1 MWELFP
7 IRLAPIL
14 LAPILFGIALL
25 FAWVPARGAS
35 LVISCGAVG
44 KELELCRS
52 GAQGW
57 AEATGNQV
65 EVVSTPSATNERLAL
80 YQQLLAAGSGDIDV
94 LQIDVIWP
102 GMLARHLVDLEPYAA
117 GQIDRHFP
125 ASIASNRVDGRL
137 VALPWFASAGL
148 LYYRKDLLERHGDS
162 VPATWEELSAIALRI
177 QEAERAAGRA
187 GFWGFVWQGRAY
199 EGLTCDALEW
209 IASHGGGTIVDG
221 DGKITIDNPRA
232 ALAMKRAASWVGAIT
247 PRGVLNY
254 AEEDARGIF
263 QSGNALFMRN
273 WPYAW
278 ALAQAEESPVRGR
291 VGVARLPAGEGGKPA
306 ATLGGWQLAVSKYS
320 ANQDLAADL
329 VLHLTSAAEQK
340 RRALAAAFLPT
351 RPNLYRDPELLAAN
365 PFLAEM
371 TDVLDSAV
379 ARPAAVTGQ
388 QYNRVSNR
396 VWNRVHGVI
405 SGKMSASAAVTQLAK
420 DLGRI
425 RRRGGW

>member
-1 MWELFP
+1 MGGLP

-14 LAPILFGIALL
+14 LGAALL
-25 FAWVPARGAS
+25 LPWITASGAK

-44 KELELCRS
+44 KELELCRG
-52 GAQGW
+52 GAKRW
-57 AEATGNQV
+57 AEATGNEV

-94 LQIDVIWP
+94 LQIDVVWP
-102 GMLARHLVDLEPYAA
+102 GMLARHLVDLQPYAA
-117 GQIDRHFP
+117 GQADRHFP

-148 LYYRKDLLERHGDS
+148 LYYRKDLLERYEES
-162 VPATWEELSAIALRI
+162 VPATWEELSTVARRV
-177 QEAERAAGRA
+177 QDAERAAGRV

-199 EGLTCDALEW
+199 EGLTCNALEW

-221 DGKITIDNPRA
+221 DGGITIDNPRA
-232 ALAMKRAASWVGAIT
+232 ARAMERAASWVGEIT
-247 PRGVLNY
+247 PQGVLNY
-254 AEEDARGIF
+254 AEEDARGVF

-278 ALAQAEESPVRGR
+278 ALAQAEDSPVRGR
-291 VGVARLPAGEGGKPA
+291 VGVARLPAGDGGQPA
-306 ATLGGWQLAVSKYS
+306 AALGGWQLAVSNYS
-320 ANQDLAADL
+320 GHQDLAADL

-351 RPNLYRDPELLAAN
+351 RPDLLRDPELLTAH
-365 PFLAEM
+365 PFL
-371 TDVLDSAV
+371 TDMMEVLAASV
-379 ARPAAVTGQ
+379 ARPAAVTGK

-405 SGKMSASAAVTQLAK
+405 SGKMPASAAVKQLAK
-420 DLGRI
+420 DLKRI
-425 RRRGGW
+425 RRREGW